1 MELKLKNIK
10 ASFLFKNN
18 VVKNQN
24 KQIIW
29 KNGNF
34 IFTIYRC
41 SQKLVNVTGLK
52 RAEEIEQQKNVL
64 EEMFQQK
71 VLKVRI
77 DNTFF
82 SKKGYKNVDMSSLY
96 SHLKENKDYF
106 IDYNIE
112 LFAGMYLQPKDKQYP
127 TIIIFRTGSY
137 TFMGGKSLKRIYE
150 SEQFM
155 QHLIEKFEKK

>member
-1 MELKLKNIK
+1 
-10 ASFLFKNN
+10 
-18 VVKNQN
+18 
-24 KQIIW
+24 
-29 KNGNF
+29 
-34 IFTIYRC
+34 
-41 SQKLVNVTGLK
+41 
-52 RAEEIEQQKNVL
+52 
-64 EEMFQQK
+64 
-71 VLKVRI
+71 
-77 DNTFF
+77 
-82 SKKGYKNVDMSSLY
+82 MSSLY